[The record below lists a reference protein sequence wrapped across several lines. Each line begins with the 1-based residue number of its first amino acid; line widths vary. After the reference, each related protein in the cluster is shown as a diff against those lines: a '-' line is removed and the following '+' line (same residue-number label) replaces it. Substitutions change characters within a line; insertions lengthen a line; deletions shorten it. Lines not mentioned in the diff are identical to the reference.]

1 MVNIE
6 PSILSCD
13 LTKLGEQVIAAEK
26 GGADML
32 HIDVMDGV
40 YVSNLTFGPRT
51 DSDLR
56 KINDL
61 PLSVHLEVL
70 EPERYVDMF
79 AAAGADVLTF
89 QWDACHNPI
98 HLLKEIRAK
107 GMKAGIGIGPAFG
120 VEPLKYLFKH
130 IDYIV
135 LMSVEP
141 GYEKQTFED
150 SVYEKLTQLKTLMKE
165 YGYEIPIAIDGAVNP
180 ERGKRLKELGA
191 DNLIVGSY
199 VFYSDDIT
207 ATVRKLK
214 EEL

>member
-1 MVNIE
+1 MLKIE

-13 LTKLGEQVIAAEK
+13 FTKLGEQVLAAQR

-51 DSDLR
+51 VSDLR
-56 KINDL
+56 KITDL

-79 AAAGADVLTF
+79 AAAGADVFTF

-98 HLLKEIRAK
+98 HLLKEIRAR

-141 GYEKQTFED
+141 GYEKQTFEE
-150 SVYEKLTQLKTLMKE
+150 SVYEKLAELKTLMKE
-165 YGYEIPIAIDGAVNP
+165 YGYEIPVAIDGAVNP
-180 ERGKRLKELGA
+180 ERGKKLLELGA

-199 VFYSDDIT
+199 IFYSDDIA
-207 ATVRKLK
+207 ATVRELK
-214 EEL
+214 DL

>member
-1 MVNIE
+1 MIKVE

-13 LTKLGEQVIAAEK
+13 FTKLGEQVLAAQR

-51 DSDLR
+51 VSDLR
-56 KINDL
+56 KITDL

-79 AAAGADVLTF
+79 AAAGADVFTF

-141 GYEKQTFED
+141 GYEKQTFEE
-150 SVYEKLTQLKTLMKE
+150 SVYEKLTELKTLMKE
-165 YGYEIPIAIDGAVNP
+165 YGYEIPVAIDGAVNP
-180 ERGKRLKELGA
+180 ERGKRLIELGA

-199 VFYSDDIT
+199 IFYSDDIA
-207 ATVRKLK
+207 ATVRELK
-214 EEL
+214 DL